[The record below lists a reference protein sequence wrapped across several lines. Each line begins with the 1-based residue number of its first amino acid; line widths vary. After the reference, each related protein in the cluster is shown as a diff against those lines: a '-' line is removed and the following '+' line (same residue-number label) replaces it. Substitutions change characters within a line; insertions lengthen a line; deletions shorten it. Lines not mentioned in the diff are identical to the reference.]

1 MKKMDKDEK
10 MNNSNFLEELLNIF
24 DDLKKKGI
32 KIVVKICPVCKSPQL
47 QFMKAKFDI
56 LGSMG
61 ITRPKFICRECGYW
75 GRVAI
80 ELSNEELSDKIL
92 DKLLYKDI
100 KLQKLLEEL
109 RNVKN

>member
-1 MKKMDKDEK
+1 MDENEK
-10 MNNSNFLEELLNIF
+10 MSNSKPLEELLEIF
-24 DDLKKKGI
+24 DELKKRGI
-32 KIVVKICPVCKSPQL
+32 KVVVKICPVCKSPQI

-75 GRVAI
+75 GRVVI
-80 ELSNEELSDKIL
+80 ELTNEELSDKIL

-109 RNVKN
+109 KNIKSNSK

>member
-1 MKKMDKDEK
+1 MDERERVNDSK
-10 MNNSNFLEELLNIF
+10 SFEELLDIF
-24 DDLKKKGI
+24 DELKKKGV
-32 KIVVKICPVCKSPQL
+32 KLVVKICPVCKSPQI

-75 GRVAI
+75 GRVVI
-80 ELSNEELSDKIL
+80 ELTNEELSDKIL

-109 RNVKN
+109 RNIKSDSK

>member
-1 MKKMDKDEK
+1 MDKKDK
-10 MNNSNFLEELLNIF
+10 IKNSKYLEDLLDIF
-24 DDLKKKGI
+24 DELKKKGI
-32 KIVVKICPVCKSPQL
+32 RVVIKICPVCKSPQI

-56 LGSMG
+56 LGAMG

-75 GRVAI
+75 GKIVI
-80 ELSNEELSDKIL
+80 ELTSEELSDKIL

-109 RNVKN
+109 KDII

>member
-1 MKKMDKDEK
+1 MDENEK
-10 MNNSNFLEELLNIF
+10 MSNSKPLEELLEIF
-24 DDLKKKGI
+24 DELKKRGI
-32 KIVVKICPVCKSPQL
+32 KVVVKICPVCKSPQI

-61 ITRPKFICRECGYW
+61 ITRPKFICCECGYW
-75 GRVAI
+75 GRVVI
-80 ELSNEELSDKIL
+80 ELTNEELSDKIL

-109 RNVKN
+109 KNIKSNSK